1 MYRGAGE
8 GKSEAQSIRT
18 RSGLGLQSKNL
29 GGIEHLILGGSLAQC
44 EGKPERFEFAR
55 RTKYPSFNYVVIFG
69 GVILF

>member
-8 GKSEAQSIRT
+8 GKSEARSIRT

-44 EGKPERFEFAR
+44 EGKPERFEFA
-55 RTKYPSFNYVVIFG
+55 
-69 GVILF
+69 